1 MQNGAGKPKRLEGCS
16 NHPTFAIK
24 NGQQRRL
31 WPQYKRLNPIE
42 MATKTKVNN
51 MSEEDEKKM
60 AQWIQESKGRRLLSD
75 EKMAERYS
83 VALSMFG
90 DGQEELPSKEHPKE
104 DEVSVAVDSSVVTS
118 ASTATKVAFTESI
131 QKDYEEITTR
141 EEPVAGVVAEPSTQT
156 PPSESPDSPSMQ
168 EESVS
173 LLDGNDGKQP
183 PVHRV
188 SSKQRRLSFEE
199 YRSVYLPVP
208 KIENRMPVFISASLR
223 DELDKIARRLGGK
236 RMSASGIVENMVKH
250 HLITYGDELKEWYKL

>member
-1 MQNGAGKPKRLEGCS
+1 
-16 NHPTFAIK
+16 
-24 NGQQRRL
+24 
-31 WPQYKRLNPIE
+31 

-51 MSEEDEKKM
+51 MSEDDEKKM
-60 AQWIQESKGRRLLSD
+60 TQWIMESKGRRLLSN

-90 DGQEELPSKEHPKE
+90 DNQEEPPTKNLSKDGE
-104 DEVSVAVDSSVVTS
+104 AIAATDSS
-118 ASTATKVAFTESI
+118 AA
-131 QKDYEEITTR
+131 
-141 EEPVAGVVAEPSTQT
+141 T
-156 PPSESPDSPSMQ
+156 PPSEVTEPTSMELTQEDSDKFTTVEESAAEVAAEFSDPIPSSESPDSPSIP
-168 EESVS
+168 EESAS
-173 LLDGNDGKQP
+173 LSDGNNGKQP
-183 PVHRV
+183 PMHRV